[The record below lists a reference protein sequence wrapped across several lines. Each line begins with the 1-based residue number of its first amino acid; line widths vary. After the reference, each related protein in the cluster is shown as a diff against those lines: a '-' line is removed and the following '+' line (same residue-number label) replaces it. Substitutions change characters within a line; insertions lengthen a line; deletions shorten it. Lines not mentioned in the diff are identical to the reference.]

1 VKTWPDTLEHLSK
14 PRPRVDGREKVT
26 GRAEYAYDVLPQGWL
41 YAVILRAPVAAG
53 TVTGIDLKAGRR
65 VPGVRAVVLSQPLPA
80 RVRFYGQEL
89 AAVAAE
95 TREACEDALRAM
107 KVQVREEPFVVQEL
121 EAVHPHASRVFEEY
135 GNISKAKESR
145 QGDPE
150 AAMED
155 SSTTVEGYYATAVN
169 LHQPME
175 THGNTVRFN
184 GEELL
189 AWSSTQGVF
198 GVRDGLAGAMG
209 IPLSK
214 ARVITRYMGGG
225 FGSKFPAGAEG
236 RLAAELSKATGGRP
250 VKLMLTRFDESLAVG
265 NRPSCFAR
273 VKMGTDSN
281 GRIKAYE
288 MTGFGCAGYAGGGSS
303 EGGSGGASFPANHL
317 YPAENAR
324 IDQRSVTINAGS
336 GRAFRAPG
344 HPPGVFIQ
352 ESLMDQMALALDMDP
367 LEFRLRNDDSPI
379 RRKEFELGAERIGWK
394 ETYRK
399 PGSSPGVIKKGL
411 GCAGSYWGVPGG
423 DSNAEVQVNPDGSVV
438 IRCGTQDIGT
448 GTSTLVPLV
457 AAEVLRID
465 PNLIKGEIGDT
476 RFPYSGGSGGSRTAP
491 SVAPAVFDACVNALE
506 AVAGKSGMKDVRG
519 EKWTEACGKLRYPIV
534 AQGEWKKGPL
544 SSRGAYGAQF
554 VEVEVDTETGFID
567 LKRIVAVHDC
577 GLVINPL
584 TARSQVNGGIIMG
597 IGGALYEDRIM
608 DPVSGVVLNPNYE
621 TYKLPGM
628 ADIPEIDVVLLNF
641 PERGVLGMGEPVH
654 IPTSAA
660 IANAV
665 ANALGVRVQTLP
677 ITPAKVL
684 SALGQTGDDFYQR
697 SLSDLQR
704 ALQRVNEVAS
714 LPQET
719 LSEFVV

>member
-1 VKTWPDTLEHLSK
+1 VKTWPDSLKHLSK
-14 PRPRVDGREKVT
+14 PKPRVDGRDKVT
-26 GRAEYAYDVLPQGWL
+26 GKAQYAYDVLPQDWL
-41 YAVILRAPVAAG
+41 YAMILRSPVAAG
-53 TVTGIDLKAGRR
+53 TVTSIDLEAARR
-65 VPGVRAVVLSQPLPA
+65 IRGVRAVVLSRELPLQ
-80 RVRFYGQEL
+80 VRFYGQEL
-89 AAVAAE
+89 AAVAAD
-95 TREACEDALRAM
+95 TKQACEDALQAM
-107 KVQVREEPFVVQEL
+107 RLRVREDKFVVREL
-121 EAVHPHASRVFEEY
+121 EAVHPYAARVFSEY
-135 GNISKAKESR
+135 DNISKAQEQR

-150 AAMED
+150 KAMTE
-155 SSTTVEGYYATAVN
+155 SATTVEGIYATAVN

-175 THGNTVRFN
+175 THGNTISFN

-214 ARVITRYMGGG
+214 ARVITRFMGGG

-236 RLAAELSKATGGRP
+236 RLAAELSRATGGRP
-250 VKLMLTRFDESLAVG
+250 VKLMLSRFEESLAVG

-273 VKMGTDSN
+273 VKLGTDPD
-281 GRIKAYE
+281 GRIHAYE

-317 YPAENAR
+317 YPADNAR
-324 IDQRSVTINAGS
+324 VDQRSVTINAGS

-367 LEFRLRNDDSPI
+367 LEFRLRNDDSAI
-379 RRKEFELGAERIGWK
+379 RREEFRIGAERIGWK
-394 ETYRK
+394 EKYRK
-399 PGSSPGVIKKGL
+399 PGTSEGPVKSGL
-411 GCAGSYWGVPGG
+411 GCAGSFWGVPGG

-438 IRCGTQDIGT
+438 VRCGTQDIGT

-465 PNLIKGEIGDT
+465 PNLIQGEIGDT

-491 SVAPAVFDACVNALE
+491 SVAPAVFDACANAL
-506 AVAGKSGMKDVRG
+506 AKVAEKAGLEDVRG
-519 EKWTEACGKLRYPIV
+519 DKWIEACRRLRYPIV
-534 AQGEWKKGPL
+534 AQGEWKQGPL

-554 VEVEVDTETGFID
+554 AEVEVDTETGFIE
-567 LKRIVAVHDC
+567 LQRIVAIHDC

-597 IGGALYEDRIM
+597 IGGALYEDRVM
-608 DPVSGVVLNPNYE
+608 DPLTGVVLNPNYE

-628 ADIPEIDVVLLNF
+628 ADIPDIDVVLLNF
-641 PERGVLGMGEPVH
+641 PDRGVIGMGEPVH

-665 ANALGVRVQTLP
+665 ANAIGVRVQTLP

-684 SALGQTGDDFYQR
+684 SALGQAGEDRYQR
-697 SLSDLQR
+697 ELAELHD
-704 ALQRVNEVAS
+704 ALERVVEVAAM
-714 LPQET
+714 PQDN

>member
-1 VKTWPDTLEHLSK
+1 
-14 PRPRVDGREKVT
+14 
-26 GRAEYAYDVLPQGWL
+26 
-41 YAVILRAPVAAG
+41 
-53 TVTGIDLKAGRR
+53 
-65 VPGVRAVVLSQPLPA
+65 
-80 RVRFYGQEL
+80 
-89 AAVAAE
+89 
-95 TREACEDALRAM
+95 
-107 KVQVREEPFVVQEL
+107 
-121 EAVHPHASRVFEEY
+121 
-135 GNISKAKESR
+135 
-145 QGDPE
+145 
-150 AAMED
+150 ME
-155 SSTTVEGYYATAVN
+155 
-169 LHQPME
+169 
-175 THGNTVRFN
+175 
-184 GEELL
+184 
-189 AWSSTQGVF
+189 
-198 GVRDGLAGAMG
+198 

-236 RLAAELSKATGGRP
+236 RLAAELSKASGGRP

-273 VKMGTDSN
+273 VKLGTDSS

-367 LEFRLRNDDSPI
+367 LEFRLKNDDSPI
-379 RRKEFELGAERIGWK
+379 RRKEFQMGAERIGWK
-394 ETYRK
+394 ENYRK
-399 PGSSPGVIKKGL
+399 PGSSEGVVKKGL
-411 GCAGSYWGVPGG
+411 GCAGSFWGVPGG

-491 SVAPAVFDACVNALE
+491 SVAPAVFDACVNAME
-506 AVAGKSGMKDVRG
+506 KVAAKSGMEDVRG
-519 EKWTEACGKLRYPIV
+519 DQWTEACNKLSYPIV
-534 AQGEWKKGPL
+534 AQGEWKEGSL

-554 VEVEVDTETGFID
+554 VEVEVDTETGFVD

-577 GLVINPL
+577 GLIINSL

-608 DPVSGVVLNPNYE
+608 DPVSGVVLNPNFE
-621 TYKLPGM
+621 TYKLPGI
-628 ADIPEIDVVLLNF
+628 ADIPDIDVVLLNF
-641 PERGVLGMGEPVH
+641 PERGVIGMGEPVH

-665 ANALGVRVQTLP
+665 ANALGVRIQTLP

-684 SALGQTGDDFYQR
+684 SALGQTGNDQYQR
-697 SLSDLQR
+697 SLSDLQK
-704 ALQRVNEVAS
+704 ALQRVDEVAS
-714 LPQET
+714 LSQEN